1 LEGESDA
8 VHIIEA
14 PVKLPPCDQCRR
26 RKVKCDGRRIPCE
39 RCTHSRLTCTRD
51 IARKKR
57 GPKKGSGSVIAKL
70 RDEHEYAVLQETGLP
85 AFDLSTLDRQVPA
98 LRRSYSNETSFSSP
112 VLSPLAPSLSDVF
125 APTIETSAIPRS
137 VPTRDS
143 PNGTPYN
150 TDSAPT
156 AGFGQAGIHFPA
168 SWQVTPSDLLQFKAP
183 TSPAGYM
190 TVTDLAQ
197 QIFQDP
203 FPPPAATHAQS
214 AGHTLPQNIHSG
226 SPKTESAP
234 HRPPS
239 INKVIA
245 SPTSS
250 PGSSNGGNYL
260 YRSDSGLVQ
269 LGPALVSLAQEVGM
283 SAFLLWQCI
292 KQYFRH
298 VYAIRPFIHEPTFM
312 ARLNQSEDLS
322 IEEKVLV
329 LSLCAVTAVH
339 DAPET
344 EALSLE
350 KKLKL
355 GNQLLETAIQM
366 RKSYGWIE
374 HATVLAI
381 QTSYLIAVALFELK
395 KPRSH
400 HFYLREAIGMAYDQN
415 LHKELGYVNMSE
427 IQAICARRTFAVL
440 FITERGFAILRNKPA
455 SITKL
460 PIVPTEYFDEQDR
473 LVLAGFTAIVN
484 LFSVLD
490 ENFVNLW
497 RSEPGDELSSTPL
510 DNIASLQHSLNEIEF
525 DAYSLT
531 PVQRADVY
539 ITHQWLRLIFWQ
551 ASMRLG
557 LVSSD
562 ATDPIFYYNYP
573 IIVARDT
580 CIVMKQL
587 TPEAILVHG
596 LGIFEKIFEITY
608 TLMDALTIAKIAWS
622 DSPELRKLFEV
633 LAASPNSQNTYV
645 KMLQSKFDVQS
656 PDATTPGV
664 KDQASYASPQYCSP
678 PDESSQEQG
687 AWKPPIWTTFEPEG
701 KPVDYGKGDLNQ
713 RGISTDFIMADVSKP
728 LDS

>member
-1 LEGESDA
+1 MPTGSVTPGEGESDA
-8 VHIIEA
+8 AHAIET

-39 RCTHSRLTCTRD
+39 RCTQSRLTCTRD

-70 RDEHEYAVLQETGLP
+70 RDEHEHSVQQETSLP
-85 AFDLSTLDRQVPA
+85 AFDLSSIERQVPA
-98 LRRSYSNETSFSSP
+98 LHRSYSNETSFSSP
-112 VLSPLAPSLSDVF
+112 VPSPLAPAMSDAFPAVSE
-125 APTIETSAIPRS
+125 ASTIPRS

-143 PNGTPYN
+143 PNGAPYSP
-150 TDSAPT
+150 DGAPT
-156 AGFGQAGIHFPA
+156 AGFGQAGIQFPA
-168 SWQVTPSDLLQFKAP
+168 SWQVTPSDLLRFKTPNSP
-183 TSPAGYM
+183 TGYV

-197 QIFQDP
+197 QIFHDP
-203 FPPPAATHAQS
+203 LLAPIPQQPQS
-214 AGHTLPQNIHSG
+214 ASILLARTLPAS
-226 SPKTESAP
+226 SPNPESVS
-234 HRPPS
+234 HRSPS
-239 INKVIA
+239 MDHVLI

-250 PGSSNGGNYL
+250 PKSPMPSNGVKYL
-260 YRSDSGLVQ
+260 YRSDSGLLP

-283 SAFLLWQCI
+283 SAFLLSQCI

-312 ARLNQSEDLS
+312 ARLNQSEELS
-322 IEEKVLV
+322 MEEKVLI
-329 LSLCAVTAVH
+329 LALCSVTAVH

-350 KKLKL
+350 KKLEL
-355 GNQLLETAIQM
+355 GNQLLELAIQM
-366 RKSYGWIE
+366 RKSYDWIE
-374 HATVLAI
+374 HGTVLAI
-381 QTSYLIAVALFELK
+381 QASYLIAVALFELK

-415 LHKELGYVNMSE
+415 LHKGSGYAHLSE

-460 PIVPTEYFDEQDR
+460 PVVPAEYFDEQDR
-473 LVLAGFTAIVN
+473 VVLAGFTAIVN

-490 ENFVNLW
+490 ESFVDLW
-497 RSEPGDELSSTPL
+497 RSEPGDDMSTTPL
-510 DNIASLQHSLNEIEF
+510 DNIAALQHSLNEIEF

-531 PVQRADVY
+531 PVQKADVY

-551 ASMRLG
+551 ASMRQG

-580 CIVMKQL
+580 CIVMNQL
-587 TPEAILVHG
+587 TPEAIMVHG

-608 TLMDALTIAKIAWS
+608 TLMDALTIAKVSWS
-622 DSPELRKLFEV
+622 HSQELRKLFEV

-645 KMLQSKFDVQS
+645 KMLQTKFDIKS
-656 PDATTPGV
+656 PAATPGSN
-664 KDQASYASPQYCSP
+664 DQSVYTSP
-678 PDESSQEQG
+678 
-687 AWKPPIWTTFEPEG
+687 
-701 KPVDYGKGDLNQ
+701 
-713 RGISTDFIMADVSKP
+713 
-728 LDS
+728 